1 MVAELINEMLE
12 QTIKLQGHILEDI
25 EDIKAANH
33 EKLLDRN
40 EDKLVMMQ
48 NLASKKEDLNKALHF
63 AIQNNEDIN
72 QYRASVDQLEIEL
85 KKLYLLNARLGSIV
99 EPVRKMYKEIVD
111 DIVCEYGSSII
122 EVKA

>member
-40 EDKLVMMQ
+40 EDKLEMMQ
-48 NLASKKEDLNKALHF
+48 NLASKKEDLNKALHL

-72 QYRASVDQLEIEL
+72 QYRTSVDQLGSRIEKTL
-85 KKLYLLNARLGSIV
+85 FIKCKTRVYCRA
-99 EPVRKMYKEIVD
+99 
-111 DIVCEYGSSII
+111 C
-122 EVKA
+122 